1 MNAPDLDRLAAGRPG
16 EQVYVEQEPE
26 LGEATVTVLD
36 PDGDLDTIHRWVR
49 EPHAGFWGLAGL
61 SRTELRELYAYVDSL
76 PSHHA
81 FLIRFGGVPVV
92 LLQTYQPECDPVGE
106 CYPVEPG
113 DVGVHFLLGARSR
126 RIPGYTGRIAALVA
140 RFLFSRPGAQRIIGE
155 PDIRNRPAVERLTR
169 LGFQLG
175 PEIDLPDKRAQ
186 LAFLTRS
193 RWESTTTHPDL
204 PGEIVVS

>member
-1 MNAPDLDRLAAGRPG
+1 MNAPDHDRLATGRPG
-16 EQVYVEQEPE
+16 EQVYAEHEPE

-36 PDGDLDTIHRWVR
+36 PDGDLDTIHGWVR
-49 EPHAGFWGLAGL
+49 EPHAGFWGLAEL
-61 SRTELRELYAYVDSL
+61 SRTELRDLYAYVDSL

-81 FLIRFGGVPVV
+81 FLIRLAGEPVV
-92 LLQTYQPECDPVGE
+92 LLQTYQPEYDPVGE

-126 RIPGYTGRIAALVA
+126 RIPGYTGRIAAVLA
-140 RFLFSRPGAQRIIGE
+140 RFLFSRPAAQRIIGE
-155 PDIRNRPAVERLTR
+155 PDVRNLAAVQRLTH
-169 LGFQLG
+169 LGFELG

-193 RWESTTTHPDL
+193 RWQAAATIP
-204 PGEIVVS
+204 